1 MERRPRER
9 AARLA
14 RRWWDRDFKDETNDP
29 NDRYD
34 KGAPDYQAD
43 YPEEEREVIKDGE
56 PSGEKHTY
64 QKPQNLKWRVICAG
78 VERLI
83 AEQGLDEADVSLW
96 LDWQSSAPRRR
107 APTLRAPRR
116 AVRPPPR
123 GAPPCAP
130 AAAWQSTRTTRRR
143 SSRACGA

>member
-34 KGAPDYQAD
+34 KGAPDFQAD
-43 YPEEEREVIKDGE
+43 YSP
-56 PSGEKHTY
+56 

-107 APTLRAPRR
+107 APALRAPRR